1 MSVSSDRRAEAAAV
15 GSSIRAKA
23 PLRISFAGGGTDV
36 PPYPER
42 EGGLVL
48 NATINRYAHGTLLP
62 RDDERIH
69 IQSLDLG
76 ISAAYDGRQALVF
89 DGRLDLAKSAIRE
102 IGDIHAGLDLML
114 YSNVPPGSGLGS
126 SSTMMVT
133 LVGLLAAFH
142 RLSLTT
148 YELAELAHHL
158 ERERLGIKGGLQDH
172 YAAAFGGFNF
182 IEFGGGQT
190 VVNPLRV
197 ADDTILELEHNL
209 LLCYTGETRQ
219 SDRII
224 EDQTARFEGDE
235 DATLE
240 GLRRQKELAVAMKE
254 TLLRGD
260 LRSFGALLGD
270 AWEAKKLMS
279 PRITTERIEEMYDEA
294 RRHGAIGGKVTG
306 AGGGGFM
313 LLYCDDR
320 RKHEVAAVLERMG
333 ARVDEFAF
341 AIDGLRTW
349 RVSG

>member
-1 MSVSSDRRAEAAAV
+1 
-15 GSSIRAKA
+15 
-23 PLRISFAGGGTDV
+23 V

-48 NATINRYAHGTLLP
+48 NATINRYTHGTLVP
-62 RDDERIH
+62 RDDGRIQ
-69 IQSLDLG
+69 IESLDLG
-76 ISAAYDGRQALVF
+76 ISAAYDARQALVF

-102 IGDIHAGLDLML
+102 IGDAQSGLDLLL

-133 LVGLLAAFH
+133 LVGLLSAFH
-142 RLSLTT
+142 GLPLTT

-182 IEFGGGQT
+182 IEFSADRT
-190 VVNPLRV
+190 VVNPLRI
-197 ADDTILELEHNL
+197 AADTILELEHNL
-209 LLCYTGETRQ
+209 LLCYTGNTRQ

-235 DATLE
+235 PAALG
-240 GLRRQKELAVAMKE
+240 GLRHQKELAVAMKE
-254 TLLRGD
+254 ALLRGD
-260 LRSFGALLGD
+260 LRSFGELLGD
-270 AWEAKKLMS
+270 AWEAKKQMS
-279 PRITTERIEEMYDEA
+279 PRISTERIDEMYEEA
-294 RRHGAIGGKVTG
+294 RRHGALGGKVTG

-313 LLYCDDR
+313 LLYCDYR
-320 RKHEVAAVLERMG
+320 HKHEVAAVLEKLG
-333 ARVDEFAF
+333 GRVDEFAF